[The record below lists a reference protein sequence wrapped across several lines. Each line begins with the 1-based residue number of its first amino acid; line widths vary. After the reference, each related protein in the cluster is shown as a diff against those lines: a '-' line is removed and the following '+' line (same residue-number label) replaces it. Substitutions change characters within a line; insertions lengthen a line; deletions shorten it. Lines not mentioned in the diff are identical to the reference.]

1 MGDSQAMFHQRVPQ
15 NKNDHTSCPL
25 GINVLLW
32 EANLFGLTLK
42 VKSNTS
48 VWAGHHIYFNLWNSH
63 GWSPL
68 QQGWLCPNSTHLPGV
83 PKTDEQAWLAPP
95 FHPGVSTHSQTMM
108 AKTEHSNPEMTH
120 LFISVSFFHTTV
132 GAPTSGV
139 EWVTPESKHH
149 PLSVYPLLN
158 YHSQKIP
165 KSLYFH

>member
-1 MGDSQAMFHQRVPQ
+1 MGDSQAMFHQHAPQ

-25 GINVLLW
+25 GIDLLLR
-32 EANLFGLTLK
+32 EAILFSLTLK

-48 VWAGHHIYFNLWNSH
+48 VWAGHHVYFNLWNSH

-83 PKTDEQAWLAPP
+83 PKTDERAWLAPP

-120 LFISVSFFHTTV
+120 LFISVSFFHTTI
-132 GAPTSGV
+132 GAPHLPGWSGWPQNLSFTSFML
-139 EWVTPESKHH
+139 TP
-149 PLSVYPLLN
+149 
-158 YHSQKIP
+158 
-165 KSLYFH
+165 F